1 MAATSALLHNS
12 RRLFELLRE
21 RPHYVFG
28 RFAMARDAYS
38 GLRSARDLVGGGQP
52 MRIGDL
58 YQPTIADVAVAP
70 SGMLVDGKSSREQ
83 VAEMRAQSYS
93 LGPSLTPAAVA
104 TLVSEARARPLYA
117 QGAATPCGILGTLT
131 AEQRNQFAFASVGDA
146 SSIPAIRALAGD
158 PALHDAARLFLRY
171 RPREVSIWLFWSF
184 ANHLSAEHR
193 RSVYQTIDYHYD
205 VDGMNFMYANFYLLD
220 TTRMNGAHAI
230 IAGSHRRK
238 GLRQLIGV
246 ARIGDDEAKAIYGA
260 DAERVIE
267 GPAGSGFL
275 EDTSCYHKAL
285 PPQTGDRL
293 MLQLRYR

>member
-12 RRLFELLRE
+12 RRLIELLRE

-28 RFAMARDAYS
+28 RFAVARDAYS
-38 GLRSARDLVGGGQP
+38 GLRSARDFVAGDRP

-58 YQPTIADVAVAP
+58 YRPTTADVAVAP
-70 SGMLVDGKSSREQ
+70 SNMLATVKSSRQQ

-93 LGPSLTPAAVA
+93 LGPSLTPQAAALLA
-104 TLVSEARARPLYA
+104 TEARSRPLHA
-117 QGAATPCGILGTLT
+117 QGDAASCGTLGTLT

-146 SSIPAIRALAGD
+146 SSIPAVRALAGD
-158 PALHDAARLFLRY
+158 PALYDAARLFLRY

-184 ANHLSAEHR
+184 ANRLSAEHR

-220 TTRMNGAHAI
+220 TTRTNGAHAL

-238 GLRQLIGV
+238 GLRQLLGI

-260 DAERVIE
+260 DAERIIE

>member
-12 RRLFELLRE
+12 RRLIELLRE

-28 RFAMARDAYS
+28 RFAVVRDAYS
-38 GLRSARDLVGGGQP
+38 GLRSARDLMGGGQP

-58 YQPTIADVAVAP
+58 YRPTTADVAVAS
-70 SGMLVDGKSSREQ
+70 SGMVVPGKSSREQ

-93 LGPSLTPAAVA
+93 PGPSLTPTAVA
-104 TLVSEARARPLYA
+104 TLVTEARARPLHA
-117 QGAATPCGILGTLT
+117 QGSNESCGTLGTLT
-131 AEQRNQFAFASVGDA
+131 AEQRNQFAFASIGDA
-146 SSIPAIRALAGD
+146 SSIPEIRALAGD
-158 PALHDAARLFLRY
+158 PVLYDAARLFLRY

-184 ANHLSAEHR
+184 ANQLSAEHR

-220 TTRMNGAHAI
+220 TTRMNGAHAL

-238 GLRQLIGV
+238 GLRQLMGI
-246 ARIGDDEAKAIYGA
+246 ARIGDEEAKAIYGP
-260 DAERVIE
+260 DAERIIE
-267 GPAGSGFL
+267 GPAGLGFL

-285 PPQTGDRL
+285 PPLTGDRL

>member
-1 MAATSALLHNS
+1 MAATSALFHNS
-12 RRLFELLRE
+12 RRLIELLRE

-28 RFAMARDAYS
+28 RFAIARDAYS
-38 GLRSARDLVGGGQP
+38 GLRSVRDLVGGRQP

-58 YQPTIADVAVAP
+58 YRPTTADVAVAP
-70 SGMLVDGKSSREQ
+70 SGMLLPGKSSREQ

-93 LGPSLTPAAVA
+93 PGPSLMPEAVA
-104 TLVSEARARPLYA
+104 TLVAEARARPLQA
-117 QGAATPCGILGTLT
+117 QSSGESCGTLGTLT
-131 AEQRNQFAFASVGDA
+131 AEQRNHFAFASVGDA
-146 SSIPAIRALAGD
+146 SSIPSIRALAGD
-158 PALHDAARLFLRY
+158 PVLYDAARRFLRY

-184 ANHLSAEHR
+184 ANQLSADHR
-193 RSVYQTIDYHYD
+193 RAVYQTIDYHYD

-238 GLRQLIGV
+238 GLRQLMGI

-260 DAERVIE
+260 DAERIIE

-285 PPQTGDRL
+285 PPLTGDRL